1 MQPVGLLLMSLLE
14 DQFKFNAYGL
24 NPYDIVISEV
34 EELPLQ
40 IQKEVNEIE
49 IKEINNWLTKRKR
62 EWELEHDVPI

>member
-1 MQPVGLLLMSLLE
+1 MSLLE

-34 EELPLQ
+34 EELPLK
-40 IQKEVNEIE
+40 IQKEINEIE
-49 IKEINNWLTKRKR
+49 IKEINDWLTKRKR

>member
-1 MQPVGLLLMSLLE
+1 MSLLE

>member
-1 MQPVGLLLMSLLE
+1 MSLLE

-34 EELPLQ
+34 KELPLQ